1 MMTSAEKRSRI
12 LAAAEQVLRTK
23 GLAGT
28 TTREI
33 VREAGIAEGTLY
45 LYFKNRAE
53 LFLAMFDE
61 HLAPFARPLQSLA
74 MDRSSEPPEVVL
86 LDVATRFL
94 RFHHDV
100 APLLASLFAEPELQH
115 AYRAAVLSRSGGD
128 APRVMPPLVAY
139 IRAQQKL
146 GTIKRVDPA
155 VIGEALLSACF
166 SRAFHD
172 AFFRDQP
179 DEASERK
186 FLRALIRALIS

>member
-1 MMTSAEKRSRI
+1 MMTSAEKRTRI
-12 LAAAEQVLRTK
+12 LAAAERVLRSK

-33 VREAGIAEGTLY
+33 VREAGVAEGTLY

-53 LFLAMFDE
+53 LFLAIFDE

-74 MDRSSEPPEVVL
+74 FERSSEPPEIVL

-100 APLLASLFAEPELQH
+100 APLLASLFAEPELQQ
-115 AYRAAVLSRSGGD
+115 AYRAAVLSRSGD
-128 APRVMPPLVAY
+128 AQRVMPALVAY
-139 IRAQQKL
+139 LRAQQGL
-146 GTIKRVDPA
+146 GTMKRVDPA
-155 VIGEALLSACF
+155 VVGEALLGACF

-172 AFFRDQP
+172 AFFADRP
-179 DEASERK
+179 NEAAERK

>member
-1 MMTSAEKRSRI
+1 MMTSAEKRTRI
-12 LAAAEQVLRTK
+12 LAAAERVLRSK

-33 VREAGIAEGTLY
+33 VREAGVAEGTLY

-53 LFLAMFDE
+53 LFLAIFDE

-74 MDRSSEPPEVVL
+74 FERSSEPPETVL

-100 APLLASLFAEPELQH
+100 APLLASLFAEPELQQ
-115 AYRAAVLSRSGGD
+115 AYRAAVLSRSGD

-139 IRAQQKL
+139 LRAQQRL

-155 VIGEALLSACF
+155 VIGEALLGACF

-172 AFFRDQP
+172 AFFDDQP
-179 DEASERK
+179 NEAAERK

>member
-1 MMTSAEKRSRI
+1 MTSAEKRTRI
-12 LAAAEQVLRTK
+12 LAAAERVLRSK

-33 VREAGIAEGTLY
+33 VREAGVAEGTLY

-53 LFLAMFDE
+53 LFLAIFDE
-61 HLAPFARPLQSLA
+61 HLAPFARPLQALA
-74 MDRSSEPPEVVL
+74 FEGSSEPPEAVL

-100 APLLASLFAEPELQH
+100 APLLASLFAEPELQQ
-115 AYRAAVLSRSGGD
+115 AYRAAVLSRSGD

-139 IRAQQKL
+139 LRAQQRL

-155 VIGEALLSACF
+155 VIGEALLGACF

-172 AFFRDQP
+172 AFFADQP
-179 DEASERK
+179 NEAAE
-186 FLRALIRALIS
+186 